1 MEKKTKKVIDLSM
14 KSDMKMK
21 PRQNRAKPSEL
32 IVEFKAPDTGKVYY
46 IPIQVVSL
54 PELERD
60 ELGQLV
66 RDEQGNPKPVLR
78 MSHSY
83 IQVPVVHPGYNPE
96 MEEEYKILY
105 ERSKAE
111 RDFEQKHKKPE
122 TIAEVLA

>member
-1 MEKKTKKVIDLSM
+1 MEKKTKKVIDLSKEA
-14 KSDMKMK
+14 KSR
-21 PRQNRAKPSEL
+21 PRANKAKPSEL
-32 IVEFKAPDTGKVYY
+32 IIEFKAPDTGKVYY

-60 ELGQLV
+60 ELGQLI
-66 RDEQGNPKPVLR
+66 RDENGDPKPVLR
-78 MSHSY
+78 VSHSY
-83 IQVPVVHPGYNPE
+83 IQVPVVHPGYNPD
-96 MEEEYKILY
+96 MEDEYKILY